1 MARVLSL
8 KDHRENKGFSKK
20 RLAELSNI
28 PYTSYIRIEKNV
40 EAASID
46 RLQAIC
52 VVLDISLDE
61 IFFGD

>member
-8 KDHRENKGFSKK
+8 RDHRESKGFSKK
-20 RLAELSNI
+20 RVAELSNI

-40 EAASID
+40 EAASIE